1 MEKHDPNSCRVC
13 LANRPKEMTPQQLA
27 AREEMQKPFLAA
39 IAQGEA
45 HRQEVYRRVEEQ
57 KKRERA
63 SKVPVF
69 LTIGVFF
76 DGTCNNA
83 SNTAQGIMCGA
94 HHPIQPQDLDASCKP
109 YMADPDSS
117 YGNDLSNVA
126 KLHDLYH
133 APIKLEQGELWEQS
147 SYAYR
152 KIYVDGIGTLG
163 GEKDSKLGSS
173 LGRGETGVAER
184 VQSVFG
190 AIGRVVNDI
199 YELDTHNEITHIIF
213 DVFGFSR
220 GAAAARHFATEVAKV
235 RNGPLGVVLNS
246 YKIAFSPKFMGQ
258 YKKHIRIGFIGLFDT
273 VAATGGLSNLLN
285 VSSSITPGLNIALPP
300 SDFRHVVQLVA
311 RDECRDNF
319 ALNEVGPDHP
329 EIIVP
334 GVHSDVGGGYR
345 AEADECVLITPMQ
358 ALTVAENCDV
368 KTTSIYHDALQA
380 KMHMIAKGWPAEMLE
395 IITPPSMELAIDPQ
409 DRHAPRQKRVFAGL
423 QLKRIVRGELSRV
436 YLRVMYTLA
445 KQKKVRFIDIEEQR
459 ADYKLP
465 QELQS
470 LCDQFVAGEYSTTA
484 AEETLLKL
492 RYIHTSAHWNNPVT
506 KRDGTGLKLFY
517 FNAPT
522 ESGIRVQHPHAL
534 KGER

>member
-13 LANRPKEMTPQQLA
+13 LANRPKEKTPQQLA
-27 AREEMQKPFLAA
+27 AREEMQKPALAA
-39 IAQGEA
+39 IAQREA
-45 HRQEVYRRVEEQ
+45 RQEALYRRVAEQ
-57 KKRERA
+57 KKRERD

-83 SNTAQGIMCGA
+83 SNTAMGIMCGA
-94 HHPIQPQDLDASCKP
+94 HHPIQPQDLETSCKP
-109 YMADPDSS
+109 YMADADSS

-133 APIKLEQGELWEQS
+133 APIKLEKGGFGEPN

-152 KIYVDGIGTLG
+152 KIYVNGIGTVV

-184 VQSVFG
+184 VQSVFV
-190 AIGRVVNDI
+190 AIGRHIRDI
-199 YELDTHNEITHIIF
+199 YKQHPNNEITHIMF

-220 GAAAARHFATEVAKV
+220 GAAAARHFATEVAKA
-235 RNGPLGVVLNS
+235 RNGPFGVALNS
-246 YKIAFSPKFMGQ
+246 QKIAFSPEFIGQ
-258 YKKHIRIGFIGLFDT
+258 YKKDIRIGFIGLFDT

-285 VSSSITPGLNIALPP
+285 ISSSVTPGLNIALPS
-300 SDFRHVVQLVA
+300 SDFSYVVQLVA

-319 ALNEVGPDHP
+319 ALNKIGPDHP

-368 KTTSIYHDALQA
+368 KTTSIYQDALQA
-380 KMHMIAKGWPAEMLE
+380 KLHMIAKGWPAEMLE
-395 IITPPSMELAIDPQ
+395 IITPPSTELAIDPQ
-409 DRHAPRQKRVFAGL
+409 DRQAPREKRVFAGL
-423 QLKRIVRGELSRV
+423 QLKRTVRGELSRV

-445 KQKKVRFIDIEEQR
+445 KHKKVRFTDIDEQR

-465 QELQS
+465 QDLQS
-470 LCDQFVAGEYSTTA
+470 LCDRFVAGDYSTTP
-484 AEETLLKL
+484 AEEAQLKL

-506 KRDGTGLKLFY
+506 KRHGEGLKLFY

-522 ESGIRVQHPHAL
+522 ENGIRIQHPHVI
-534 KGER
+534 KGQR